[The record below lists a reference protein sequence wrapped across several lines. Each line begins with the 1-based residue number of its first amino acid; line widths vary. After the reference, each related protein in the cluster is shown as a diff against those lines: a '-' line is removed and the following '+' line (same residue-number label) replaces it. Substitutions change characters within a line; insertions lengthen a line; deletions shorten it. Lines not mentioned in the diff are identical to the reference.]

1 MEQTVLRTILPEFI
15 KYLTEKGRSPSTI
28 IAYRA
33 DLEQFVDFAES
44 KQKPFAQSMGSEF
57 IASYRDALLADKY
70 TPKSVSRKLNAIKTF
85 FKYLKNQNYITT
97 DPAQEVAHPK
107 IEGKKPKYLSKIE
120 YRALRDTVRD
130 DIRTTAIVE
139 LILQAGLRISEV
151 ANLKIKN
158 IDSDK
163 LTIEAY
169 ASQPQRIV
177 PLNKRAKEALEN
189 YIKNARPKV
198 DSEFIFVSKNGKPL
212 AVRNIRLVINKYMQ
226 KAELPNYSVNDLRT
240 TFIVEN
246 LKAGVSLTFLSQVAG
261 HKRIS
266 TTESYLQLAEVQEA
280 GNKQELAE
288 L

>member
-1 MEQTVLRTILPEFI
+1 MEQTYLKTILPEFI
-15 KYLTEKGRSPSTI
+15 KSLEEKGRSPSTI

-44 KQKPFAQSMGSEF
+44 KQKPFAQSIGSEF
-57 IASYRDALLADKY
+57 ITSYRDALLADKY

-85 FKYLKNQNYITT
+85 FKYLRLQNYISTN
-97 DPAQEVAHPK
+97 PAQEVAHPK
-107 IEGKKPKYLSKIE
+107 IEGKKPRYLSKIE
-120 YRALRDTVRD
+120 YRALRDTARD
-130 DIRTTAIVE
+130 DARTAAIIE
-139 LILQAGLRISEV
+139 LILQTGLRISEV
-151 ANLKIKN
+151 SNLKLKN
-158 IDSDK
+158 IEDNK
-163 LTIEAY
+163 ITIEAY
-169 ASQPQRIV
+169 ASQPQRTV

-189 YIKNARPKV
+189 YLKNERPKV
-198 DSEFIFVSKNGKPL
+198 NSDFVFISKNGKPI
-212 AVRNIRLVINKYMQ
+212 AVRNIRLTINRYMQ

-266 TTESYLQLAEVQEA
+266 TTESYLELAETKES
-280 GNKQELAE
+280 GNKQELIE